1 MSLKAMASPAAREP
15 GPLVTLVLSLTVAK
29 VDSIGFEVFKC
40 TQCSAGKSKKH
51 SSGPRSSRSFSAAF
65 GHFAWNS
72 LSNALAA
79 SRACSRSSAS
89 LTSVSIFFASGWMD
103 LGRASRMFADLCTQQ
118 VQNIRRSLLPG
129 DEADRLRSKCARAV
143 ELLDS
148 YAAVHPANSQLR
160 RFPSST
166 T

>member
-1 MSLKAMASPAAREP
+1 MMVDGAEEGQLK
-15 GPLVTLVLSLTVAK
+15 GPIDVLAPYTSQEQSTV
-29 VDSIGFEVFKC
+29 V
-40 TQCSAGKSKKH
+40 
-51 SSGPRSSRSFSAAF
+51 
-65 GHFAWNS
+65 
-72 LSNALAA
+72 
-79 SRACSRSSAS
+79 RA
-89 LTSVSIFFASGWMD
+89 
-103 LGRASRMFADLCTQQ
+103 